1 MMTAENKMERCA
13 ILLMSVGEE
22 AAAEVLRYM
31 NAQEV
36 QELGTAMIGMKN
48 MTRNNV
54 NAVLE
59 QFRKDAD
66 QFLSVNMGSEEYIRT
81 ILNKALGTD
90 RAAGILEDI
99 LDNTKHE
106 NGIEALNQLEP
117 ANIAELI
124 AGEHPQI
131 IATILVHLDRD
142 LAADTLALLTER
154 VRNDVIIRIA
164 TFGGVQPTALRELT
178 EVLNNVLSGQTA
190 KRSKMGGIR
199 AAAEILNT
207 MNAGME
213 SSLITHLQERDP
225 ELAQRVQEEMFTFEN
240 LADLDDVTLQTI
252 MAEITDNNM
261 LVLALKGASEAV
273 RERFFK
279 NMSNRAAQML
289 RDEIQDMNRVR
300 ASVVQAEQRAII
312 SIARRLADTGQISL
326 TRTEDD
332 DYV

>member
-13 ILLMSVGEE
+13 ILLMSIGEE
-22 AAAEVLRYM
+22 AAAEVLRHM
-31 NAQEV
+31 GAHEV
-36 QELGTAMIGMKN
+36 QELGAAMIGMRN
-48 MTRNNV
+48 MTRNSV
-54 NAVLE
+54 NQVLE

-66 QFLSVNMGSEEYIRT
+66 QFLSVNLGSEEYIRA
-81 ILNKALGTD
+81 ILNKALGAD

-99 LDNTKHE
+99 LDLTKQE

-178 EVLNNVLSGQTA
+178 DVLNSVLSGQTA
-190 KRSKMGGIR
+190 KRSKMGGVR

-207 MNAGME
+207 MNAGLETSM
-213 SSLITHLQERDP
+213 ITHLQERDA

-240 LADLDDVTLQTI
+240 LADLDDITLQTI

-261 LVLALKGASEAV
+261 LVLALKGASEEV

-312 SIARRLADTGQISL
+312 GIARRLADTGQISL
-326 TRTEDD
+326 SKTSDD